1 MDNSLVFTGS
11 IIRVAQMRLH
21 YRQKKE
27 TIVNL
32 PEGYFPERKQEYA
45 EPVTISG
52 AVQLPVFPSP
62 TAYYLSC
69 RIVCPEDMP
78 VFLTGRFCRALQA
91 VAQPGTGG
99 DSPFVFG

>member
-32 PEGYFPERKQEYA
+32 SEGYSPERKQEYA

-62 TAYYLSC
+62 TAY
-69 RIVCPEDMP
+69 
-78 VFLTGRFCRALQA
+78 
-91 VAQPGTGG
+91 
-99 DSPFVFG
+99 SPFVFG